1 MKTIELE
8 GITYQIRKP
17 GYKIL
22 KLIGKLGKLDKKKA
36 DNLNTD
42 EVADLYRDLIL
53 LSVEEPKLTKEEVEE
68 LEVFFELGEEIL
80 EYATGGLKGF
90 REKTSKQK
98 SKVR

>member
-8 GITYQIRKP
+8 GITYKIKKP

-22 KLIGKLGKLDKKKA
+22 KLIGNLDKKKVEEG
-36 DNLNTD
+36 NPD
-42 EVADLYRDLIL
+42 EVADVYRDLIL

-80 EYATGGLKGF
+80 EYSTGNLKVF
-90 REKTSKQK
+90 REKTSKSKSPQK
-98 SKVR
+98 